1 MNSILNF
8 KRNIFSVLFLCFFI
22 SNNIYSQ
29 GNTCGTAVAITSNA
43 SCVYTGGTSVGA
55 TYQSNAN
62 NGGTPSCASP
72 GAPDV
77 WYSFTPGATG
87 SYVISTSA
95 GTMTDG
101 GMSIY
106 SGACGSMTEIVCDDD
121 SGPGSMP
128 EVSVAL
134 TAGTTYYIRIW
145 EYSSGTGTFSI
156 CITNPAPAPANDN
169 CSGATAFPAIPTN
182 GTCATLN
189 NQSNAGAT
197 NSNVTPTGFC
207 TSNSGTPAND
217 VWFKFVATTTGVS
230 LSATNVSGLTDVYWQ
245 IFSGACGASM
255 NSLLC
260 TDTDAGGSV
269 SGLTIGNTYWVR
281 MYTYSGGTTVQNI
294 CLSGFTPPS
303 NDNPCGATPVTVN
316 SAFTCTTQTAGTLV
330 NATASGNAL
339 GACFG
344 TADDDVWF
352 SFVANNSTQNI
363 SLNNITGSTSDLY
376 FSVYSGACGSLGT
389 ALICSDP
396 ESNTLTGLTVG
407 NTYIIRV
414 YSYTSTSG
422 QTSTFSVC
430 ITPPPPVPA
439 NDNPCNATTVPVNAA
454 FTCTTQTAGTIAGAT
469 ASGNALGACFGT
481 ADDDV
486 WFKFVAN
493 NSTQNISLNN
503 ITGSTSDLYFSVY
516 SGACGSL
523 GTALLCSDP
532 ESNTLTGLTVGN
544 TYIIRIYSYT
554 STSGQTSSFSI
565 CITPP
570 PPVPANDNPCNATT
584 VPVNAA
590 AGTCT
595 TQTAGTIAG
604 ATASG
609 NALGAC
615 GGTADDDVWFK
626 FVANSTS
633 MNINLNN
640 ITGSTTD
647 LYHSVYSG
655 ACGSLGTAL
664 ICSDPNSSTITGLTI
679 GNTYIIRIYS
689 YTSTSG
695 QTTSF
700 SVCIN
705 PTPPPPTNVTCAQM
719 QPICSGSPIV
729 FQAQSSGGSAAP
741 GPNYGCLSTT
751 PNPTWFY
758 LQISTP
764 GTMAIDL
771 TAGSDVD
778 FALWG
783 PYANLATAQANCL
796 TYPAPLDCSYS
807 SSATEQM
814 NISAVTTGQVY
825 AVLVTNYA
833 SVIQSIT
840 LNQATGATATTNC
853 SILPIELVS
862 FKGKNDGL
870 QNTLEWITASEK
882 NNDYF
887 TIEKSGDAI
896 NFEQLAVVA
905 GAGNSTS
912 TLNYSAYDDKPFD
925 ITYYRLKQTNYDKTF
940 KYSGTISID
949 RTKDEERISNV
960 YPNPTKE
967 DINFDVFT
975 KTKSNLLVE
984 VINNKG
990 EQVYK
995 ESQLVDEGNT
1005 SLKIS
1010 MNDYRNGVYLLKVT
1024 IEQTGKVLLYKV
1036 VKD

>member
-1 MNSILNF
+1 MAFAILLAG
-8 KRNIFSVLFLCFFI
+8 IFSPGL
-22 SNNIYSQ
+22 SNAQ
-29 GNTCGTAVAITSNA
+29 TTCATAVTVTANGSCIGATTINDNTINGNA
-43 SCVYTGGTSVGA
+43 TVCGGTVTREIWYKFTCVGNSA
-55 TYQSNAN
+55 TIVASASNRDLAIELLSAC
-62 NGGTPSCASP
+62 GGTVVGCDNTTTTN
-72 GAPDV
+72 GADTETLTV
-77 WYSFTPGATG
+77 TG
-87 SYVISTSA
+87 LTNGTTYIIRIVSVAGNNDMNMTSLCVTTTTA
-95 GTMTDG
+95 FDPCS
-101 GMSIY
+101 SITNIA
-106 SGACGSMTEIVCDDD
+106 ACGSTVNATIASGNGAYASSSCGFTTGGKELIYTFTPATGGNYTIQQLSSFAYIDYQFKAVSAGCNGTGYTCIDDI
-121 SGPGSMP
+121 SGAGTSPLFS
-128 EVSVAL
+128 L
-134 TAGTTYYIRIW
+134 TAGVQYYILLDPESTAGGNVSFVLTCPI
-145 EYSSGTGTFSI
+145 
-156 CITNPAPAPANDN
+156 PAPANDN
-169 CSGATAFPAIPTN
+169 PCS
-182 GTCATLN
+182 
-189 NQSNAGAT
+189 
-197 NSNVTPTGFC
+197 
-207 TSNSGTPAND
+207 
-217 VWFKFVATTTGVS
+217 
-230 LSATNVSGLTDVYWQ
+230 
-245 IFSGACGASM
+245 
-255 NSLLC
+255 
-260 TDTDAGGSV
+260 
-269 SGLTIGNTYWVR
+269 
-281 MYTYSGGTTVQNI
+281 
-294 CLSGFTPPS
+294 
-303 NDNPCGATPVTVN
+303 ATPVTVN
-316 SAFTCTTQTAGTLV
+316 SAFTCTTQTGGTLV
-330 NATASGNAL
+330 GASASGNAL

-363 SLNNITGSTSDLY
+363 SLNNIAGSTSDLY

-389 ALICSDP
+389 ALLCSDP

-430 ITPPPPVPA
+430 INPPPPTPA
-439 NDNPCNATTVPVNAA
+439 NDNPCSATPVTVNSA

-486 WFKFVAN
+486 WFSFVAN

-554 STSGQTSSFSI
+554 STTGQTSSFSI

-570 PPVPANDNPCNATT
+570 PPVPSNDNPCGATP

-615 GGTADDDVWFK
+615 FGTADDDVWFS

-664 ICSDPNSSTITGLTI
+664 ICSDPNSSTLTGLTI

-729 FQAQSSGGSAAP
+729 FQAQSSGGSAAS

-783 PYANLATAQANCL
+783 PYANLSAAQASCL
-796 TYPAPLDCSYS
+796 SYPTPLDCSYS

-814 NISAVTTGQVY
+814 NISSVTAGQVY

-833 SVIQSIT
+833 SVVQSIT
-840 LNQATGATATTNC
+840 LNQALGATATTNC

-862 FKGKNDGL
+862 FKADKDGE
-870 QNTLEWITASEK
+870 QNALEWATASEK

-887 TIEKSGDAI
+887 TIEKSKDAI
-896 NFEQLAVVA
+896 SFEQLAVVD
-905 GAGNSTS
+905 GAGNSTGNLS
-912 TLNYSAYDDKPFD
+912 YSVYDNAPYA
-925 ITYYRLKQTNYDKTF
+925 ITYYRLKQTDYDQTY
-940 KYSGTISID
+940 KYSQIISVD
-949 RTKDEERISNV
+949 RLKDEERISNV
-960 YPNPTKE
+960 YPNPTK
-967 DINFDVFT
+967 DNINFDVFT
-975 KTKSNLLVE
+975 KSKGNLMIDI
-984 VINNKG
+984 INNKG
-990 EQVYK
+990 ELVYK
-995 ESQLVDEGNT
+995 ATQPVDEGSTTLNVPM
-1005 SLKIS
+1005 SDL
-1010 MNDYRNGVYLLKVT
+1010 RNGMYLLKVT
-1024 IEQTGKVLLYKV
+1024 VEKNGKVLLYKV